1 MISIKV
7 GRANVNI
14 DEFTHRIMNIE
25 VINDT
30 FGTKLDPSNTYHLED
45 LITDEYPLL
54 SESVKRTLES
64 ITPKEEPIVESHEEE
79 SKSINT
85 KRRIPESFIDAVLFE
100 TQRRRRNNTI
110 FMVII
115 LIVVIVLIL
124 FIIFNN
130 EDNSM
135 DEISEYN
142 YVI

>member
-7 GRANVNI
+7 GRADVNI

-25 VINDT
+25 VINEV

-45 LITDEYPLL
+45 LITDEYPFL
-54 SESVKRTLES
+54 SESVKRALDD
-64 ITPKEEPIVESHEEE
+64 ITPKEKPIVESHEEK
-79 SKSINT
+79 SKSNSNS
-85 KRRIPESFIDAVLFE
+85 RIPGSFIDAVLFE
-100 TQRRRRNNTI
+100 TQRRKRNNTI
-110 FMVII
+110 IMVII
-115 LIVVIVLIL
+115 LIVVIVLVIFIL
-124 FIIFNN
+124 INNN

>member
-7 GRANVNI
+7 GRANVDI

-25 VINDT
+25 VINEV

-54 SESVKRTLES
+54 SESVKRALDD
-64 ITPKEEPIVESHEEE
+64 ITPKEKPIVESHEEK
-79 SKSINT
+79 SKSNSNS
-85 KRRIPESFIDAVLFE
+85 RIPGSFIDAVLLE

-135 DEISEYN
+135 DEINEYN
-142 YVI
+142 YII